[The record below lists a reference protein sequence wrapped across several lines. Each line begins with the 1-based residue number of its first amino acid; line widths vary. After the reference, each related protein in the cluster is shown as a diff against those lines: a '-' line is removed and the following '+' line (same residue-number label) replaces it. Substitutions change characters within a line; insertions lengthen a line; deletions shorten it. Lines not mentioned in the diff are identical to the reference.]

1 MIPSSFSPLMRSFAC
16 SVILLS
22 FFVSCSKSVS
32 QEGQSSDGI
41 AVQDTLEETNL
52 VSYPG
57 RSFSYSAKF
66 CDRNAKHL
74 DAASRIGLHPAPQ
87 NRAAAAKMKGK
98 LREVRSN
105 KNYIVDSLTYSIP
118 YLVPKAASRLD
129 AIGEEFADLLQRND
143 LPHYR
148 FHVSSV
154 LRTQDDIRCLQRT
167 NCNATENSAHNYGTT
182 FDIAYYRYDKSTRTH
197 DYMSVDNLKLALGQV
212 LLNQQRA
219 GHIYVKYEYKQCCFH
234 ITVRD

>member
-1 MIPSSFSPLMRSFAC
+1 MIPSSFSPLMRSFAFF
-16 SVILLS
+16 VILLS
-22 FFVSCSKSVS
+22 FFVSCSKSTS
-32 QEGQSSDGI
+32 QDEQSSDGI
-41 AVQDTLEETNL
+41 VVQDTLEETNL

-87 NRAAAAKMKGK
+87 NRAAAAKMKSK
-98 LREVRSN
+98 LREIRSN
-105 KNYIVDSLTYSIP
+105 ENYIVDSLTHSIP
-118 YLVPKAASRLD
+118 YLVPKAAARLD
-129 AIGEEFADLLQRND
+129 SIGEEFADILQRNN

-154 LRTQDDIRCLQRT
+154 LRTQDDIRRLQRS
-167 NCNATENSAHNYGTT
+167 NGNAIANSAHNYGTT

-197 DYMSVDNLKLALGQV
+197 DYMSIDNLKLVLAQV

-219 GHIYVKYEYKQCCFH
+219 GHLYVKYEHKQCCFH

>member
-1 MIPSSFSPLMRSFAC
+1 MKSVTF

-22 FFVSCSKSVS
+22 FFVSCSKSTS
-32 QEGQSSDGI
+32 QDEQSSDGI
-41 AVQDTLEETNL
+41 VVQDTLEETNL

-57 RSFSYSAKF
+57 RSFSYSSKF
-66 CDRNAKHL
+66 SDRNAKHL

-105 KNYIVDSLTYSIP
+105 RNYIVDSLTYSIP

-129 AIGEEFADLLQRND
+129 SIGEEFADILQRNN

-154 LRTQDDIRCLQRT
+154 LRTQEDIRRLQRS
-167 NCNATENSAHNYGTT
+167 NGNATANSAHNYGTT

-197 DYMSVDNLKLALGQV
+197 DYMSIDNLKLALAQV

-219 GHIYVKYEYKQCCFH
+219 GHIYVKYEHKQCCFH
-234 ITVRD
+234 VTVRN